1 MRDLHSKP
9 APPRTRLTLVAL
21 AVGVIVTLLIT
32 YLSYNHGR
40 EAFLAVLLL
49 GALATFVAY
58 RLLALLERRNLGM
71 HASTV
76 LREEQFQLL
85 LDATTEAVYA
95 IDLQGLC
102 TFCNLAC
109 VRLLGFQRTDEIL
122 GKRMENLTG
131 IGLRGDCHACKLP
144 CLPLLGAGAEKQV
157 FGRAVG
163 GPGTE
168 ESQDLV
174 ACTIHE
180 ALQHRTG
187 AFSEDELIIRAD
199 GSTFH
204 AECWAHP
211 HRRGG
216 EVVGMVITLVDTT
229 TRRAAVQAQQQ
240 LELRLATTLDATG
253 DGIWEWSAVEGAA
266 RHNAAYSRILGLP
279 ESVTEHTFE
288 DFYSWVAPED
298 LDRVVAAGESMNAGG
313 EVQLMQHRM
322 VRRDGLIVWVLERAA
337 VVDRDA
343 EGRPTHMVGSMT
355 DITEL
360 VQKDQILRAGQA
372 ELEKTLEES
381 RRLNA
386 LLLKENERADRL
398 AATARSA
405 NQAKS
410 EFLANMSHELRTPLN
425 GLIGMLGLLMKTP
438 LDSRQQHFAETA
450 RSSGESLLEIIKDIL
465 DLSKVEAGKLQ
476 LEETEFCLGA
486 LMAEVGQLMAPSAE
500 EKGLAFT
507 CTLAPGT
514 PVGLR
519 GDPVRLKQ
527 VVLNLVNNAVKFTAQ
542 GSVKVDVGILEHTG
556 EEVLLQIQV
565 TDTGIGIPA
574 DKLGSLFQP
583 FSQVDPSTTRKYGGT
598 GLGLAISRQIATL
611 LGGDVGVRSEEGR
624 GSVFYFTARL
634 RLQLARPESPAS
646 GPEAL
651 ATPGSWASTRIL
663 LVEDNEVNQEVAL
676 ALLEEWGLKADVAS
690 DGMEALQALG
700 QKDYDLV
707 LMDVQMPKLD
717 GIQATVALRN
727 PGSGVRNP
735 RVPVVAM
742 TAHAMQEDRQRC
754 LEAGMDDYLAKPIDP
769 EALRAVVARY
779 LPVLPPDEPGPEAFD
794 QKAFLRRLVGNRK
807 AAARVLGVF
816 LTSTPGVLEQ
826 LRAAVSTGDLKEAA
840 RLLHFFV
847 GSSAAVGGAG
857 LWDLARNLEQAIER
871 GELAPLAAGLPRLHQ
886 EFERFCKAAAR
897 FEHES
902 ASVDA
907 VRA

>member
-1 MRDLHSKP
+1 MRQLQTTPD
-9 APPRTRLTLVAL
+9 APRTRLTVAG
-21 AVGVIVTLLIT
+21 AAIGAIVTLIAT
-32 YLSYNHGR
+32 YL
-40 EAFLAVLLL
+40 AFTFGQGASLAVLIL
-49 GALATFVAY
+49 GGMGTYVGH
-58 RLLALLERRNLGM
+58 RLLVLLERRNLLL
-71 HASTV
+71 HASAV

-85 LDATTEAVYA
+85 LDATSEAVYA

-109 VRLLGFQRTDEIL
+109 VRLLGFQRADQII
-122 GKRMENLTG
+122 GKHMEHLTG
-131 IGLRGDCHACKLP
+131 MGLRGDCQACRLP
-144 CLPLLGAGAEKQV
+144 CLPLLGAGTGAQV
-157 FGRAVG
+157 FGQKVESR
-163 GPGTE
+163 GTE
-168 ESQDLV
+168 ESPDLV
-174 ACTIHE
+174 ACTIYE

-187 AFSEDELIIRAD
+187 AFSEDEVIIRAD

-211 HRRGG
+211 QRQGG
-216 EVVGMVITLVDTT
+216 VVVGMVVTIVDTT
-229 TRRAAVQAQQQ
+229 ARRAAVAAHQQ

-253 DGIWEWSAVEGAA
+253 DGIWEWSEEEGAA

-279 ESVTEHTFE
+279 EAVAEHTFE
-288 DFYSWVAPED
+288 DFYRWVAPED
-298 LDRVVAAGESMNAGG
+298 LVRVQEAGELMNAG
-313 EVQLMQHRM
+313 EDVHLFQHRM
-322 VRRDGLIVWVLERAA
+322 VRSDGSLVWVLERAA
-337 VVDRDA
+337 VVDRNA
-343 EGRPTHMVGSMT
+343 EGRPTRMVGSMT
-355 DITEL
+355 DITAL
-360 VQKDQILRAGQA
+360 VEKDQILRAGQA
-372 ELEKTLEES
+372 ELENTLEES

-386 LLLKENERADRL
+386 LLVREKERSDRL
-398 AATARSA
+398 ATQARTA

-486 LMAEVGQLMAPSAE
+486 LMAEVGQLMAPSAD

-542 GSVKVDVGILEHTG
+542 GSVKVDVGILENTG

-574 DKLGSLFQP
+574 DKVGSLFQP
-583 FSQVDPSTTRKYGGT
+583 FSQVDASTTRKYGGT

-611 LGGDVGVRSEEGR
+611 LGGDVGVRSMEGQ

-634 RLQLARPESPAS
+634 RLQLAQPEPSSVGPESAGSLSPLSPAS
-646 GPEAL
+646 
-651 ATPGSWASTRIL
+651 IL
-663 LVEDNEVNQEVAL
+663 LVEDNEVNQEVTL
-676 ALLEEWGLKADVAS
+676 AQLEEWGLSADVANN
-690 DGMEALQALG
+690 GIEALQALTR
-700 QKDYDLV
+700 KAYDLV

-717 GIQATVALRN
+717 GIQATLALRK
-727 PGSGVRNP
+727 PESGVLNP

-742 TAHAMQEDRQRC
+742 TAHAMEEDRQRC
-754 LEAGMDDYLAKPIDP
+754 LEAGMDGYLSKPIDP
-769 EALRAVVARY
+769 QALRAVVARY
-779 LPVLPPDEPGPEAFD
+779 LPTRLLEPVDTQVFD
-794 QKAFLRRLVGNRK
+794 QKALLRRLVGNRK

-816 LTSTPGVLEQ
+816 LTSTPSVLEEI
-826 LRAAVSTGDLKEAA
+826 RAALAAGNLKETA
-840 RLLHFFV
+840 RQLHLFV
-847 GSSAAVGGAG
+847 GSSATVGALS
-857 LWDLARNLEQAIER
+857 LWEQTRQLEDLLER
-871 GELAPLAAGLPRLHQ
+871 GDVSALAAGLPDLEQ
-886 EFERFCKAAAR
+886 GFLWFTAAAAT
-897 FEHES
+897 FEPGVVSED
-902 ASVDA
+902 ASLV
-907 VRA
+907 

>member
-1 MRDLHSKP
+1 MRQLHSNP
-9 APPRTRLTLVAL
+9 APPRTRLTFVAL
-21 AVGVIVTLLIT
+21 ALGAIVTLLIT

-40 EAFLAVLLL
+40 EAYLAVLLL
-49 GALATFVAY
+49 GALATFVWH
-58 RLLALLERRNLGM
+58 RLLVLLERRSLLL
-71 HASTV
+71 HASAA

-85 LDATTEAVYA
+85 LDATSEAVYA
-95 IDLQGLC
+95 IDLHGIC

-109 VRLLGFQRTDEIL
+109 VRLLGFQRADQVL
-122 GKRMENLTG
+122 GQHMESLTG

-144 CLPLLGAGAEKQV
+144 CLPVLGAGSEGQV
-157 FGRAVG
+157 FGQVVG
-163 GPGTE
+163 GASPE
-168 ESQDLV
+168 ERQEAR
-174 ACTIHE
+174 ACTIYE

-187 AFSEDELIIRAD
+187 AFSEDEVIIRAD

-211 HRRGG
+211 HRQGG
-216 EVVGMVITLVDTT
+216 VVVGMVVTIVDTT
-229 TRRAAVQAQQQ
+229 ARRAAVAAHQQ

-253 DGIWEWSAVEGAA
+253 DGIWEWSEVEGTA
-266 RHNAAYSRILGLP
+266 RHNAAYCRILGLP
-279 ESVTEHTFE
+279 ESVTEHTYE

-298 LDRVVAAGESMNAGG
+298 LVRVQEAGELMNAG
-313 EVQLMQHRM
+313 EDVHLFQHRM
-322 VRRDGLIVWVLERAA
+322 VRSDGSLVWVLERAA
-337 VVDRDA
+337 VVDRNA
-343 EGRPTHMVGSMT
+343 EGRPTRMVGSMT
-355 DITEL
+355 DITAL
-360 VQKDQILRAGQA
+360 VEKDQILRAGQA
-372 ELEKTLEES
+372 QLEKTLEES

-386 LLLKENERADRL
+386 LLVREKERFDRL
-398 AATARSA
+398 ATQARTA

-486 LMAEVGQLMAPSAE
+486 LMAEVGQLMAPSAD

-542 GSVKVDVGILEHTG
+542 GSVKVDVGILENTG

-574 DKLGSLFQP
+574 DKVGSLFQP
-583 FSQVDPSTTRKYGGT
+583 FSQVDASTTRKYGGT

-611 LGGDVGVRSEEGR
+611 LGGDVGVRSMEGQ

-634 RLQLARPESPAS
+634 RLQLAQPEPSSVGPESAGSLSPLSPAS
-646 GPEAL
+646 
-651 ATPGSWASTRIL
+651 IL
-663 LVEDNEVNQEVAL
+663 LVEDNEVNQEVTL
-676 ALLEEWGLKADVAS
+676 AQLEEWGLSADVANN
-690 DGMEALQALG
+690 GIEALQALTR
-700 QKDYDLV
+700 KAYDLV

-717 GIQATVALRN
+717 GIQATLALRK
-727 PGSGVRNP
+727 PESGVLNP

-742 TAHAMQEDRQRC
+742 TAHAMEEDRQRC
-754 LEAGMDDYLAKPIDP
+754 LEAGMDGYLAKPIDP
-769 EALRAVVARY
+769 QALRAVVARY
-779 LPVLPPDEPGPEAFD
+779 LPTRLLEPVDTQVFD
-794 QKAFLRRLVGNRK
+794 QKALLRRLVGNRK

-816 LTSTPGVLEQ
+816 LTSTPSVLEEI
-826 LRAAVSTGDLKEAA
+826 RAALAAGNLKETA
-840 RLLHFFV
+840 RQLHLFV
-847 GSSAAVGGAG
+847 GSSATVGALS
-857 LWDLARNLEQAIER
+857 LWEQTRQLEDLLER
-871 GELAPLAAGLPRLHQ
+871 GDVSALAAGLPDLEQ
-886 EFERFCKAAAR
+886 GFLWFTAAAAT
-897 FEHES
+897 FEPGVVSED
-902 ASVDA
+902 ASLV
-907 VRA
+907 

>member
-1 MRDLHSKP
+1 MRQLQTKP
-9 APPRTRLTLVAL
+9 DAPRTRLTVAG
-21 AVGVIVTLLIT
+21 AAIGAIVTLIAT
-32 YLSYNHGR
+32 YL
-40 EAFLAVLLL
+40 AFTFGQGASLAVLIL
-49 GALATFVAY
+49 GGMGTYVGH
-58 RLLALLERRNLGM
+58 RLLVLLERRNLLL
-71 HASTV
+71 HASAV

-85 LDATTEAVYA
+85 LDATSEAVYA

-109 VRLLGFQRTDEIL
+109 VRLLGFQRADQII
-122 GKRMENLTG
+122 GKHMEHLTG
-131 IGLRGDCHACKLP
+131 MGLRGDCQACRLP
-144 CLPLLGAGAEKQV
+144 CLPLLGAGTGAQV
-157 FGRAVG
+157 FGQKVESR
-163 GPGTE
+163 GTE
-168 ESQDLV
+168 ESPDLV
-174 ACTIHE
+174 ACTIYE

-187 AFSEDELIIRAD
+187 AFSEDEVIIRAD

-211 HRRGG
+211 QRQGG
-216 EVVGMVITLVDTT
+216 VVVGMVVTIVDTT
-229 TRRAAVQAQQQ
+229 ARRAAVAAHQQ

-253 DGIWEWSAVEGAA
+253 DGIWEWSEEEGAA

-298 LDRVVAAGESMNAGG
+298 LVRVKEAGELMNAG
-313 EVQLMQHRM
+313 EDVHLFQHRM
-322 VRRDGLIVWVLERAA
+322 VRSDGSLVWVLERTA
-337 VVDRDA
+337 VVDRNA

-386 LLLKENERADRL
+386 LLLKEKERADRL

-542 GSVKVDVGILEHTG
+542 GSVKVDVGILENTG

-574 DKLGSLFQP
+574 DKVGSLFQP
-583 FSQVDPSTTRKYGGT
+583 FSQVDASTTRKYGGT

-611 LGGDVGVRSEEGR
+611 LGGDVGVRSMEGQ

-634 RLQLARPESPAS
+634 RLQLAQPEPSSVGPESAGSLSPLSPAS
-646 GPEAL
+646 
-651 ATPGSWASTRIL
+651 IL
-663 LVEDNEVNQEVAL
+663 LVEDNEVNQEVTL
-676 ALLEEWGLKADVAS
+676 AQLEEWGLSADVANN
-690 DGMEALQALG
+690 GIEALQALTR
-700 QKDYDLV
+700 KAYDLV

-717 GIQATVALRN
+717 GIQATLALRK
-727 PGSGVRNP
+727 PESGVLNP

-742 TAHAMQEDRQRC
+742 TAHAMEEDRQRC
-754 LEAGMDDYLAKPIDP
+754 LEAGMDGYLSKPIDP
-769 EALRAVVARY
+769 QALRAVVARY
-779 LPVLPPDEPGPEAFD
+779 LPTRLLEPVDTQVFD
-794 QKAFLRRLVGNRK
+794 QKALLRRLVGNRK

-816 LTSTPGVLEQ
+816 LASTPGVLEEI
-826 LRAAVSTGDLKEAA
+826 RAALAAGNLKETA
-840 RLLHFFV
+840 RQLHLFL
-847 GSSAAVGGAG
+847 GSSATVGALS
-857 LWDLARNLEQAIER
+857 LWEQTRQLEDLLER
-871 GELAPLAAGLPRLHQ
+871 GDVSALAAGLPDLEQGFQSFR
-886 EFERFCKAAAR
+886 AAAET
-897 FEHES
+897 FDPEAVS
-902 ASVDA
+902 MDASLV
-907 VRA
+907 

>member
-9 APPRTRLTLVAL
+9 APPRTRLTLVGI
-21 AVGVIVTLLIT
+21 AVGAIVTLIIT
-32 YLSYNHGR
+32 YLSYTHGR
-40 EAFLAVLLL
+40 DAYLAVLIL
-49 GALATFVAY
+49 GAIATFVAY
-58 RLLALLERRNLGM
+58 QLLALLERRNLSM

-109 VRLLGFQRTDEIL
+109 VRLLGFQRADQII
-122 GKRMENLTG
+122 GKHMEHLTG
-131 IGLRGDCHACKLP
+131 VGLRGDCQACSLP
-144 CLPLLGAGAEKQV
+144 CLPLLGAGSEEQV
-157 FGRAVG
+157 FGLTVEGR
-163 GPGTE
+163 GTE
-168 ESQDLV
+168 ESRELV
-174 ACTIHE
+174 ACTIYE

-187 AFSEDELIIRAD
+187 AFSEDEVIIRAD

-204 AECWAHP
+204 AESWAHP

-216 EVVGMVITLVDTT
+216 EVVGMVVTLVDTT
-229 TRRAAVQAQQQ
+229 ARRAAAAAHQQ

-253 DGIWEWSAVEGAA
+253 DGIWEWSEEEGAA
-266 RHNAAYSRILGLP
+266 RHNAAYSRILGFP

-288 DFYSWVAPED
+288 DFYTWVAPED
-298 LDRVVAAGESMNAGG
+298 LVRVKEAGELMNAG
-313 EVQLMQHRM
+313 EDVLLFQHRM
-322 VRRDGLIVWVLERAA
+322 VRSDGSLVWVLERTA
-337 VVDRDA
+337 VVDRNA
-343 EGRPTHMVGSMT
+343 EGQPTRMVGSMT
-355 DITEL
+355 DITAL
-360 VQKDQILRAGQA
+360 VEKDQILRAGQA

-386 LLLKENERADRL
+386 LLVREKERSDRL
-398 AATARSA
+398 ANQARSA

-425 GLIGMLGLLMKTP
+425 GLLGMLGLLMKTP
-438 LDSRQQHFAETA
+438 LDSRQQHFADTA
-450 RSSGESLLEIIKDIL
+450 RTSGASLLEIINDIL
-465 DLSKVEAGKLQ
+465 DLSKVEAGKVQ

-542 GSVKVDVGILEHTG
+542 GSVKVDGGILEHTG

-574 DKLGSLFQP
+574 DKVGSLFQP
-583 FSQVDPSTTRKYGGT
+583 FSQVDASTTRKYGGT

-611 LGGDVGVRSEEGR
+611 LGGDVGVRSVEGQ

-634 RLQLARPESPAS
+634 RLQLARPESPSAGLES
-646 GPEAL
+646 A
-651 ATPGSWASTRIL
+651 GSLSPLSSTSIL
-663 LVEDNEVNQEVAL
+663 LVEDNQVNQEVTL
-676 ALLEEWGLKADVAS
+676 AQLEEWGLSADVA
-690 DGMEALQALG
+690 GNGIEALQALRR
-700 QKDYDLV
+700 KAYDLV
-707 LMDVQMPKLD
+707 LMDIQMPKLD
-717 GIQATVALRN
+717 GLQTTVALRN
-727 PGSGVRNP
+727 PESGVLNP

-754 LEAGMDDYLAKPIDP
+754 LEAGMDDYLAKPIDA

-779 LPVLPPDEPGPEAFD
+779 LPVLPVDEPGPEAFD
-794 QKAFLRRLVGNRK
+794 QKAFVRRLVGNRK

-826 LRAAVSTGDLKEAA
+826 LRAAVSTGDLKETA

-886 EFERFCKAAAR
+886 EFERFRKAAAR

>member
-1 MRDLHSKP
+1 MRQLHNKP
-9 APPRTRLTLVAL
+9 APPRTRLTF
-21 AVGVIVTLLIT
+21 VGVAIGTVVTLIAA
-32 YLSYNHGR
+32 YLSFTFGQG
-40 EAFLAVLLL
+40 ASLAVLVL
-49 GALATFVAY
+49 GGVGTFVGH
-58 RLLALLERRNLGM
+58 RLLVLLERRSLLL
-71 HASTV
+71 HASAD

-95 IDLQGLC
+95 IDLHGIC

-109 VRLLGFQRTDEIL
+109 VRLLGFQRADQVL
-122 GKRMENLTG
+122 GKHMEHLTG
-131 IGLRGDCHACKLP
+131 IGLRGDCHACMLP
-144 CLPLLGAGAEKQV
+144 CLPLLGAGSEGQV
-157 FGRAVG
+157 FGQVVG
-163 GPGTE
+163 GASPE
-168 ESQDLV
+168 ERQEAG
-174 ACTIHE
+174 ACSIYE

-187 AFSEDELIIRAD
+187 AFSEDEVIIRAD

-216 EVVGMVITLVDTT
+216 QVVGMVITLVDTT
-229 TRRAAVQAQQQ
+229 TRRAAAEAQQQ

-253 DGIWEWSAVEGAA
+253 DGIWEWSEVEGIA
-266 RHNAAYSRILGLP
+266 RHNAAYCRILGLP

-322 VRRDGLIVWVLERAA
+322 IRRDGLIVWVLERAA
-337 VVDRDA
+337 VVDRNA
-343 EGRPTHMVGSMT
+343 EGRPTRMVGSMT

-386 LLLKENERADRL
+386 LLLMEKERADRL
-398 AATARSA
+398 ATQARTA

-486 LMAEVGQLMAPSAE
+486 LMAEVGQLMAPSAD

-542 GSVKVDVGILEHTG
+542 GSVKVDVGILENTG

-574 DKLGSLFQP
+574 DKVGSLFQP
-583 FSQVDPSTTRKYGGT
+583 FSQVDASTTRKYGGT

-611 LGGDVGVRSEEGR
+611 LGGDVGVRSVEGQ

-634 RLQLARPESPAS
+634 RLQLAQPEPPSVGPESAGSLSPLSPAS
-646 GPEAL
+646 
-651 ATPGSWASTRIL
+651 IL
-663 LVEDNEVNQEVAL
+663 LVEDNEVNQEVTL
-676 ALLEEWGLKADVAS
+676 AQLEEWGLSADVANN
-690 DGMEALQALG
+690 GIEALQALTR
-700 QKDYDLV
+700 KAYDLV

-717 GIQATVALRN
+717 GIQATLALRK
-727 PGSGVRNP
+727 PESGVLNP

-742 TAHAMQEDRQRC
+742 TAHAMEEDRQRC
-754 LEAGMDDYLAKPIDP
+754 LEAGMDGYLAKPIDP
-769 EALRAVVARY
+769 QALRAVVARY
-779 LPVLPPDEPGPEAFD
+779 LPTRLLEPVGTQIFD
-794 QKAFLRRLVGNRK
+794 QKALLRRLVGNRK

-816 LTSTPGVLEQ
+816 LTSTPGVLEEI
-826 LRAAVSTGDLKEAA
+826 RAALAAGNLKETA
-840 RLLHFFV
+840 RQLHLFV
-847 GSSAAVGGAG
+847 GSSATVGALS
-857 LWDLARNLEQAIER
+857 LWEQTRQLEDLLER
-871 GELAPLAAGLPRLHQ
+871 GDVSALAAGLPDLEQGFQSFR
-886 EFERFCKAAAR
+886 AAAET
-897 FEHES
+897 FDPEAVS
-902 ASVDA
+902 MDASLV
-907 VRA
+907 